1 MQSAVSS
8 NNSKSAAPFNSNF
21 QDFKVTGTRFEYRF
35 YVTFGPHGVVQLN
48 RHLDAFEG
56 LFVAVDYWLDLLNE
70 FEDCWLNFVNEHR
83 LEWKVVSRKNMLHMV
98 DIMWTS
104 LKHILHIMEI
114 LEESLALELKEML
127 VKSDEIV
134 ACGWWDLLEDY
145 PECQKNAVEFCKQ
158 HFIDDSGS
166 DDDSGPDDDSDDKS
180 DSDDEAEAEA
190 EAEDEDED
198 EDGDD
203 DDKYYNDYLSG
214 QNTPIGSDDNMSIES
229 DDDMPVEDDG
239 MAIGGD
245 QYPPDFKTLLDW
257 IIVYVYLKNEWD
269 MKVLLKKMNDQVGKT
284 MQKLIDKCLFDVK

>member
-1 MQSAVSS
+1 MGSSYKMQSAVSS

-127 VKSDEIV
+127 V
-134 ACGWWDLLEDY
+134 
-145 PECQKNAVEFCKQ
+145 
-158 HFIDDSGS
+158 
-166 DDDSGPDDDSDDKS
+166 DSDDKS
-180 DSDDEAEAEA
+180 DSDDEAEAEAEA

-203 DDKYYNDYLSG
+203 DK
-214 QNTPIGSDDNMSIES
+214 
-229 DDDMPVEDDG
+229 
-239 MAIGGD
+239 
-245 QYPPDFKTLLDW
+245 
-257 IIVYVYLKNEWD
+257 
-269 MKVLLKKMNDQVGKT
+269 
-284 MQKLIDKCLFDVK
+284 